1 MAICSFP
8 GKWEAPGPNATA
20 GRRPALASG
29 VGTAYKGV
37 AETRAA
43 FMIGRIA
50 GFLGLLALGLA
61 LAIAVAGPGARL
73 GLWDWSFGLSLIR
86 KVSAPDA
93 IPGLP
98 VPPLLLAAGLAF
110 IGAIAAFVSKLM
122 RIGLFALVA
131 AALAGGAIS
140 VPLKMR
146 AAFEANPFIHE
157 VTTDFDNPPAII
169 AAAALPRTNPPEYR
183 GSDPVP
189 RAENGLTVA
198 EAQRAAFP
206 DIQPIMTSGAL
217 EEARDRTRA
226 VITAM
231 KMEIIAEGPDGDQ
244 PGAGWRIEAVNTST
258 WFGFKDDFIVRLT
271 PRAEGGV
278 RIDIRSKS
286 RVGGSDLGANA
297 ARVREFMKRF
307 NAAAD

>member
-1 MAICSFP
+1 
-8 GKWEAPGPNATA
+8 
-20 GRRPALASG
+20 
-29 VGTAYKGV
+29 
-37 AETRAA
+37 
-43 FMIGRIA
+43 MIGRIVA
-50 GFLGLLALGLA
+50 FLGVLALGLA
-61 LAIAVAGPGARL
+61 LVIAVAGPGARL

-98 VPPLLLAAGLAF
+98 VPPLILAAGLAF
-110 IGAIAAFVSKLM
+110 MGAIAAFVSKLM
-122 RIGLFALVA
+122 RVGVFALVA
-131 AALAGGAIS
+131 AALAGAAIS

-146 AAFEANPFIHE
+146 AAFEANPFIHD

-169 AAAALPRTNPPEYR
+169 AAAGLPRAHPAEYR

-206 DIQPIMTSGAL
+206 DIQPIMTTGTL
-217 EEARDRTRA
+217 EEARDRSRA
-226 VITAM
+226 VIAAM
-231 KMEIIAEGPDGDQ
+231 GMEILAEGPDGDQ
-244 PGAGWRIEAVNTST
+244 SGGGWRIEAVNTSI
-258 WFGFKDDFIVRLT
+258 WFGFKDDFIVRLS
-271 PRAEGGV
+271 PRAEDGV

-286 RVGGSDLGANA
+286 RVGGSDFGANA
-297 ARVREFMKRF
+297 ARVRKFIKRF